1 MNVLRKVVS
10 LLVVLAMLA
19 VGVLFALQNHQ
30 PIAVDLLVYEFAPRS
45 VALWL
50 LAALA
55 LGGVL
60 GLLVSSVIILRLRGG
75 LAVAQR
81 KLDKC
86 KIELDRL
93 RVAGIKE
100 GE

>member
-1 MNVLRKVVS
+1 MIVVRKVAY

-19 VGVLFALQNHQ
+19 LGVLFALQNSQ
-30 PIAVDLLVYEFAPRS
+30 PVGLDVLVHEFAPRS
-45 VALWL
+45 LALWL

-55 LGGVL
+55 LGGLL
-60 GLLVSSVIILRLRGG
+60 GLLVSSVIILRLGAG
-75 LAVAQR
+75 LAVVQR

-86 KIELDRL
+86 KLELDRL

>member
-10 LLVVLAMLA
+10 LLVLLAMVAL
-19 VGVLFALQNHQ
+19 GVLFALQNPQ
-30 PIAVDLLVYEFAPRS
+30 PVGLDMLVYEFAPRS

-55 LGGVL
+55 LGGML
-60 GLLVSSVIILRLRGG
+60 GLLVSSVMLLRLRRG

-86 KIELDRL
+86 KVELDRL

>member
-1 MNVLRKVVS
+1 MNVLRKVVA
-10 LLVVLAMLA
+10 LLVILAMVA

-30 PIAVDLLVYEFAPRS
+30 PVGLDLLVHEFAPRS
-45 VALWL
+45 LALWL

-60 GLLVSSVIILRLRGG
+60 GLLASSVIILRLRGG
-75 LAVAQR
+75 LAVTRR
-81 KLDKC
+81 KLDKT
-86 KIELDRL
+86 KLELDRL
-93 RVAGIKE
+93 RVAGIKD

>member
-1 MNVLRKVVS
+1 MNALRKVIS
-10 LLVVLAMLA
+10 LLVALAMLV

-30 PIAVDLLVYEFAPRS
+30 PVALDLLVHEFAPRS
-45 VALWL
+45 LALWL

-55 LGGVL
+55 LGGGL
-60 GLLVSSVIILRLRGG
+60 GMLVSSIIILSLRGN
-75 LAVAQR
+75 LAAAQR
-81 KLDKC
+81 KLDKARL
-86 KIELDRL
+86 ELDRL